1 MSDLKKLKKRSKR
14 AKGFFI
20 ITVLIGIGMILY
32 FSFLFYNQNL
42 STSVKSETKEVDDI
56 NKIENGIHVR
66 TGFKDAEGLMTVVKN
81 CTNCHSA
88 QLVIQNR
95 MNKDRWDATIKWM
108 QETQN
113 LWPLG
118 ANQEIIV
125 NYLVKNYPPVDKG
138 RRESLNNIE
147 WYNLNNS
154 RIEN

>member
-1 MSDLKKLKKRSKR
+1 MSNLDKLKKKSKR

-20 ITVLIGIGMILY
+20 LTLIIGIGLLLY
-32 FSFLFYNQNL
+32 FAFLFFNQ
-42 STSVKSETKEVDDI
+42 SSSENQINAPKTKEDI
-56 NKIENGIHVR
+56 DKIENGIHVR
-66 TGFKDAEGLMTVVKN
+66 TGLKNAIGLMAVVNN

-118 ANQEIIV
+118 DNQEIIV
-125 NYLVKNYPPVDKG
+125 NYLITNYPPIDKG
-138 RRESLNNIE
+138 RREALKNLE
-147 WYNLNNS
+147 WYDLN
-154 RIEN
+154 E